1 MWPKI
6 ENDIN
11 LFLQFKIPNTN
22 IISPSIAHFTFIK
35 IKLLTSL
42 STRFTT
48 GSTGLY
54 AQYFTS
60 VLKSWDAVLGPSGE
74 VNVDGSSHA
83 SAKIGWARV
92 DITELLGQLEV
103 FAGFS
108 LD

>member
-22 IISPSIAHFTFIK
+22 KNIAHFTFIK

>member
-22 IISPSIAHFTFIK
+22 NIAHLTFIK

>member
-1 MWPKI
+1 MWPKV
-6 ENDIN
+6 ERDICIYIAI
-11 LFLQFKIPNTN
+11 QDTKY
-22 IISPSIAHFTFIK
+22 IISHISVHFTFIK

-54 AQYFTS
+54 AQYFAS
-60 VLKSWDAVLGPSGE
+60 GLKSIDAVLGPSGE

-83 SAKIGWARV
+83 CAKIGWARV
-92 DITELLGQLEV
+92 DIAELLGQLEV

>member
-22 IISPSIAHFTFIK
+22 NIAQFTFIK

>member
-22 IISPSIAHFTFIK
+22 NIAQFTFIK

-54 AQYFTS
+54 AQYFAS
-60 VLKSWDAVLGPSGE
+60 GLKSIDAVLGPSGE

>member
-1 MWPKI
+1 MP
-6 ENDIN
+6 NANN
-11 LFLQFKIPNTN
+11 L
-22 IISPSIAHFTFIK
+22 SVHFTFIK

>member
-1 MWPKI
+1 MWPRI
-6 ENDIN
+6 EKDMN
-11 LFLQFKIPNTN
+11 LYLQFKMPNAN
-22 IISPSIAHFTFIK
+22 NLSVHFTFIK

-54 AQYFTS
+54 AQYFAS
-60 VLKSWDAVLGPSGE
+60 GLKSIDAVLGPSGE